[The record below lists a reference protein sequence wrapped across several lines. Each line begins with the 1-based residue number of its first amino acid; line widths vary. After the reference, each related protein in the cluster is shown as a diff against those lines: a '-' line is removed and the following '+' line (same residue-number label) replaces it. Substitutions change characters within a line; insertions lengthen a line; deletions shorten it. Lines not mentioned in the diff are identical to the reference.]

1 MYDLLQGRTLKFKFL
16 LFYVCNDIPLTEYE
30 KKQAELKEKT
40 DQEKQAR
47 IKAESESALISK
59 LNQKINTQGYLD
71 LNKDNLQMLGFLWMY
86 VSAILKGNQNNC
98 IIIYQKY

>member
-1 MYDLLQGRTLKFKFL
+1 MYTAIPRLLKTANHDRKETQNNQNK
-16 LFYVCNDIPLTEYE
+16 

-86 VSAILKGNQNNC
+86 VHL
-98 IIIYQKY
+98 